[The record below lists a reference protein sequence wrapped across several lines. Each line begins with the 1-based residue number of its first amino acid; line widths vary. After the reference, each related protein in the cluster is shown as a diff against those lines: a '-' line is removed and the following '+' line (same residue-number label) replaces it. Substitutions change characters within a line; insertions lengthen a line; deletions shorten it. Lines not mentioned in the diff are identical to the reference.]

1 MASHI
6 KITDGAIKKV
16 ISEYTKEAGLRNLER
31 EIANLCRGTASMVA
45 QEEIE
50 NINITRQKIPGFLGP
65 ERFSTE
71 TSSRISTPGIVMGLA
86 WTPSGG
92 EILFIEATSMR
103 GGKGLTL
110 TGQLGSVMK
119 ESVSTALSY
128 IRSNSSMLGIDDS
141 IFQNIDLHIHVPAG
155 AIPKD
160 GPSAGVTM
168 LTAIT
173 SVLKNLVVRK
183 NLAMTGE
190 ITLRG
195 QVLPVGGVKE
205 KVLAAHRAG
214 IKNLI
219 IPKQNEKDLY
229 DIPKKVLKS
238 MNFTFAE
245 RMVDVLNVAFERRKS
260 SERRNTSINPEDERR
275 GKSKERR
282 KED

>member
-1 MASHI
+1 
-6 KITDGAIKKV
+6 
-16 ISEYTKEAGLRNLER
+16 
-31 EIANLCRGTASMVA
+31 
-45 QEEIE
+45 
-50 NINITRQKIPGFLGP
+50 
-65 ERFSTE
+65 
-71 TSSRISTPGIVMGLA
+71 
-86 WTPSGG
+86 
-92 EILFIEATSMR
+92 
-103 GGKGLTL
+103 
-110 TGQLGSVMK
+110 
-119 ESVSTALSY
+119 
-128 IRSNSSMLGIDDS
+128 
-141 IFQNIDLHIHVPAG
+141 
-155 AIPKD
+155 
-160 GPSAGVTM
+160 M